1 MNGFTHIT
9 RRSGLLGLILA
20 AALSGVFSAPAE
32 ARRHHDDG
40 GRSEQ
45 SSDDNSSGDRHR
57 NRRQQENQRREQRD
71 DRQGGWS
78 GGGEQGQR
86 EPRMSRQE
94 AARRAQ
100 SQYGGRV
107 LSVNPA
113 DEGRSGYRVKI
124 LSDGTVRT
132 LDVDEDN

>member
-1 MNGFTHIT
+1 MNEFKHIT
-9 RRSGLLGLILA
+9 RKSGLYGLMLA
-20 AALSGVFSAPAE
+20 AALSGVFSTPAE
-32 ARRHHDDG
+32 ARRHHDD
-40 GRSEQ
+40 Q
-45 SSDDNSSGDRHR
+45 QNS
-57 NRRQQENQRREQRD
+57 QRD
-71 DRQGGWS
+71 DRRGDNRGQRDDRRDSRQDDW
-78 GGGEQGQR
+78 GGGDRGERR

-107 LSVNPA
+107 LSVNPS

-132 LDVDEDN
+132 LDVDDDN